1 LVDLGFSGYPFT
13 YDNKRK
19 GNNNVQV
26 RLDQVVADNAWR
38 NMFAE
43 AHVKHMVSPCSD
55 HLPIVLNCIKES
67 GPRIRS
73 NTARYEVMW
82 ERDASLTERVETA
95 WSQAGPKSDLGQV
108 SAGLSKVMT
117 ELQSW
122 SKEKFGNVAKQL
134 EKSRTRLE
142 ELMNM
147 NADRGEIRKET
158 DTMNELLYREEMMW
172 MQRSRVDWLRE
183 GDRNTKFFHSR
194 AVWRARKN
202 RIKRLCDDD
211 GTWHE
216 NHASMG
222 RVATSYFQK
231 LFTADPSLNADPII
245 QLIEPKVGDEING
258 KLCAD
263 FSDKEIADALF
274 QIGPL
279 KAPGKDG
286 FPARFLQRN
295 WLQLKEEVMEGVKEF
310 FRSGVMPPG
319 VNETVIVLIPKVDE
333 PTK

>member
-1 LVDLGFSGYPFT
+1 
-13 YDNKRK
+13 
-19 GNNNVQV
+19 
-26 RLDQVVADNAWR
+26 
-38 NMFAE
+38 
-43 AHVKHMVSPCSD
+43 
-55 HLPIVLNCIKES
+55 
-67 GPRIRS
+67 
-73 NTARYEVMW
+73 
-82 ERDASLTERVETA
+82 
-95 WSQAGPKSDLGQV
+95 
-108 SAGLSKVMT
+108 
-117 ELQSW
+117 
-122 SKEKFGNVAKQL
+122 
-134 EKSRTRLE
+134 
-142 ELMNM
+142 
-147 NADRGEIRKET
+147 
-158 DTMNELLYREEMMW
+158 MNELIYREEMMW

-202 RIKRLCDDD
+202 RIKRLCDDE

-222 RVATSYFQK
+222 QVATSYFQK

-274 QIGPL
+274 QLGPL

-319 VNETVIVLIPKVDE
+319 VNETVVVLIPKVDE
-333 PTK
+333 PKRMMEFRPISLCNVIYKVVSKCLVNRLRPVLGEIISPEQSAFVPGRLITDNALIAFECSIIFNRRKIQRRVFVLINWTNRKHMIVLIGDSWSGCCKR